1 MKKRKKH
8 IVQFHLTNN
17 WLEHKKHFILNQ
29 MDFQMQEEASQQN
42 IDKIREIIR
51 ENIKSSF

>member
-1 MKKRKKH
+1 
-8 IVQFHLTNN
+8 
-17 WLEHKKHFILNQ
+17 